1 MKSTKDTYIQNTSE
15 RKKQRVRRRKRI
27 WYRVPLVV
35 VMTFSAVLALT
46 DAVSTTQPWHGF
58 TEAEI
63 LPAES
68 EQRRDSRQMA
78 DLRPVEPLETS
89 PTVAKSEVSADD
101 WQLLL
106 VNPWNQLPEG
116 YTVELTELRNGHA
129 VDTRAYPDLQRM
141 MDDCRAAGLEP
152 VICSSYRTL
161 ETQQRLYENKIRRL
175 MNEGLSREEATAQA
189 GTVVAVPGTSEH
201 QTGLAIDLGRAAR
214 EIDFI
219 RPDFPEE
226 GACGRF
232 RRLAPRYGFIQ
243 RYHRE
248 KESLTGI
255 ACEPWH
261 YRYVGTPHALLME
274 REGLCLEEYLDW
286 VQTAPRTCRLE
297 HGRSARV
304 FYMPCAGDETEL
316 RLPEGC
322 CQVSGDN
329 RNGFVVTVW
338 EV

>member
-1 MKSTKDTYIQNTSE
+1 MRAARYSRRQMRSGPLVLVNRQHPLAEEPRQLLTAADE
-15 RKKQRVRRRKRI
+15 RYPNILLERQAARCWPPASRQQAGRGRSCRSPAGAVRRSSRPI
-27 WYRVPLVV
+27 WEDTL
-35 VMTFSAVLALT
+35 
-46 DAVSTTQPWHGF
+46 
-58 TEAEI
+58 
-63 LPAES
+63 
-68 EQRRDSRQMA
+68 QRRGEAFTRQ
-78 DLRPVEPLETS
+78 
-89 PTVAKSEVSADD
+89 
-101 WQLLL
+101 
-106 VNPWNQLPEG
+106 
-116 YTVELTELRNGHA
+116 Y
-129 VDTRAYPDLQRM
+129 
-141 MDDCRAAGLEP
+141 
-152 VICSSYRTL
+152 
-161 ETQQRLYENKIRRL
+161 
-175 MNEGLSREEATAQA
+175 
-189 GTVVAVPGTSEH
+189 VAVPGCSEH

-316 RLPEGC
+316 PLAGGLLPGLRRQPERICRDSLGGVGMADGRRGAALDLFRLAAVVLVVANHTSPL
-322 CQVSGDN
+322 VS
-329 RNGFVVTVW
+329 V
-338 EV
+338 

>member
-1 MKSTKDTYIQNTSE
+1 MRARTAYAPRMHAGGLVLVSAAHPIAQTETGPT
-15 RKKQRVRRRKRI
+15 
-27 WYRVPLVV
+27 RVPVTIGGRTAELEARTANLLLRLFGDIRSGDEIVPADGYR
-35 VMTFSAVLALT
+35 SAA
-46 DAVSTTQPWHGF
+46 
-58 TEAEI
+58 
-63 LPAES
+63 
-68 EQRRDSRQMA
+68 EQRRLYDAARA
-78 DLRPVEPLETS
+78 EHGEAFARAF
-89 PTVAKSEVSADD
+89 VA
-101 WQLLL
+101 
-106 VNPWNQLPEG
+106 P
-116 YTVELTELRNGHA
+116 
-129 VDTRAYPDLQRM
+129 
-141 MDDCRAAGLEP
+141 
-152 VICSSYRTL
+152 
-161 ETQQRLYENKIRRL
+161 
-175 MNEGLSREEATAQA
+175 
-189 GTVVAVPGTSEH
+189 PGGSEH

>member
-1 MKSTKDTYIQNTSE
+1 M
-15 RKKQRVRRRKRI
+15 RRRLTLDRSQ
-27 WYRVPLVV
+27 VFEGPLV
-35 VMTFSAVLALT
+35 
-46 DAVSTTQPWHGF
+46 
-58 TEAEI
+58 
-63 LPAES
+63 
-68 EQRRDSRQMA
+68 
-78 DLRPVEPLETS
+78 
-89 PTVAKSEVSADD
+89 
-101 WQLLL
+101 L
-106 VNPWNQLPEG
+106 VNPSHPIRREG
-116 YTVELTELRNGHA
+116 LVELVPADPG
-129 VDTRAYPDLQRM
+129 YPRVLLER
-141 MDDCRAAGLEP
+141 RTAGLLQACLQSIRARGAIVP
-152 VICSSYRTL
+152 VSGWRSRQEQQEIWDDTL
-161 ETQQRLYENKIRRL
+161 RRQ
-175 MNEGLSREEATAQA
+175 GEAFTRNY
-189 GTVVAVPGTSEH
+189 VALPGCSEH

>member
-1 MKSTKDTYIQNTSE
+1 MKGTLYLVN
-15 RKKQRVRRRKRI
+15 RAH
-27 WYRVPLVV
+27 PLPEEP
-35 VMTFSAVLALT
+35 SAEVLASVRSGQTEVRLHQRAKVML
-46 DAVSTTQPWHGF
+46 DQLLAAVGSMGAIVPVSGYRPQTEQQAIWDDTLAEHGSAF
-58 TEAEI
+58 TETYVA
-63 LPAES
+63 
-68 EQRRDSRQMA
+68 
-78 DLRPVEPLETS
+78 RP
-89 PTVAKSEVSADD
+89 
-101 WQLLL
+101 
-106 VNPWNQLPEG
+106 G
-116 YTVELTELRNGHA
+116 
-129 VDTRAYPDLQRM
+129 
-141 MDDCRAAGLEP
+141 C
-152 VICSSYRTL
+152 
-161 ETQQRLYENKIRRL
+161 
-175 MNEGLSREEATAQA
+175 
-189 GTVVAVPGTSEH
+189 SEH

>member
-1 MKSTKDTYIQNTSE
+1 MRAARYS
-15 RKKQRVRRRKRI
+15 RRQMRSG
-27 WYRVPLVV
+27 PLVLV
-35 VMTFSAVLALT
+35 NRQHPLA
-46 DAVSTTQPWHGF
+46 
-58 TEAEI
+58 E
-63 LPAES
+63 
-68 EQRRDSRQMA
+68 
-78 DLRPVEPLETS
+78 EPR
-89 PTVAKSEVSADD
+89 
-101 WQLLL
+101 QLLTAAD
-106 VNPWNQLPEG
+106 E
-116 YTVELTELRNGHA
+116 R
-129 VDTRAYPDLQRM
+129 YPNILLERQAARLLAA
-141 MDDCRAAGLEP
+141 CIQAAG
-152 VICSSYRTL
+152 
-161 ETQQRLYENKIRRL
+161 
-175 MNEGLSREEATAQA
+175 G
-189 GTVVAVPGTSEH
+189 
-201 QTGLAIDLGRAAR
+201 AR

>member
-1 MKSTKDTYIQNTSE
+1 MWRSPGAASTRRGLPSTWAG
-15 RKKQRVRRRKRI
+15 QR
-27 WYRVPLVV
+27 
-35 VMTFSAVLALT
+35 
-46 DAVSTTQPWHGF
+46 G
-58 TEAEI
+58 
-63 LPAES
+63 
-68 EQRRDSRQMA
+68 
-78 DLRPVEPLETS
+78 
-89 PTVAKSEVSADD
+89 
-101 WQLLL
+101 
-106 VNPWNQLPEG
+106 
-116 YTVELTELRNGHA
+116 
-129 VDTRAYPDLQRM
+129 
-141 MDDCRAAGLEP
+141 
-152 VICSSYRTL
+152 
-161 ETQQRLYENKIRRL
+161 
-175 MNEGLSREEATAQA
+175 
-189 GTVVAVPGTSEH
+189 
-201 QTGLAIDLGRAAR
+201 